1 MQHNVTRPF
10 AKGGQPGFIARSA
23 VRCGEPHQ
31 GPSGGVCHVAKGQCG
46 MKLNKTCAGCSPPAG
61 SCHGYSCPGWAN
73 STECYHGVDDVEEG
87 LQVRTRIIS
96 FAPFRSLPGQFTKT
110 GSGQTNI
117 GKTQNRDAF
126 SYSRMMMTSAKVVA
140 ANAVGRLSLIRPPM
154 RQMATTSPYIWRT
167 ICSLRMR
174 RRKCELRASSATRP
188 ATSST
193 TTLYL
198 SIR

>member
-46 MKLNKTCAGCSPPAG
+46 MKVNKTCAGCSPPAG
-61 SCHGYSCPGWAN
+61 SCHGSSCPGWAN

-96 FAPFRSLPGQFTKT
+96 FAPFRSLPKMG
-110 GSGQTNI
+110 
-117 GKTQNRDAF
+117 
-126 SYSRMMMTSAKVVA
+126 
-140 ANAVGRLSLIRPPM
+140 LSLPRQARDKQTLEKLKIEM
-154 RQMATTSPYIWRT
+154 RFLTAG
-167 ICSLRMR
+167 
-174 RRKCELRASSATRP
+174 
-188 ATSST
+188 
-193 TTLYL
+193 
-198 SIR
+198 